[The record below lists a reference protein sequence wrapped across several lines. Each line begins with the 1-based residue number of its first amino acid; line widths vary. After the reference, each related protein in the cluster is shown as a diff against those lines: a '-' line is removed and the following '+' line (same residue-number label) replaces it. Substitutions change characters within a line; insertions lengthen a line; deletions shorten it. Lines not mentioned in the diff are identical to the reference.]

1 MNFLSHFY
9 FDRFNPDP
17 LAVVGMVL
25 PDLLK
30 NARKD
35 WNPRPEKH
43 ETDFTGNGLENIY
56 TGWNR
61 HLAVDKYFHS
71 SDFFHTH
78 TKAIRRLVTPFL
90 GTSPAKPFFVAHIAL
105 ELMLDSLLLKSERI
119 DTEVFY
125 THLKNANKEII
136 NQFLNANNISDSNAF
151 FRFLEDFIQSRYLN
165 SYSNPNE
172 IVYALNRI
180 CMRVWDN
187 PFDEGQ
193 KLQLKSVLIE
203 YQESLQESYMKIFH
217 EVEGKL
223 SS

>member
-1 MNFLSHFY
+1 
-9 FDRFNPDP
+9 
-17 LAVVGMVL
+17 MVL

-43 ETDFTGNGLENIY
+43 GSDFLDKGLKNIY
-56 TGWNR
+56 IGWNR
-61 HLAVDKYFHS
+61 HLAVDKHFHS

-78 TKAIRRLVTPFL
+78 TRSIRLLITPFL

-105 ELMLDSLLLKSERI
+105 ELMLDSLLLKSGRI

-125 THLKNANKEII
+125 THLENAEKGII
-136 NQFLNANNISDSNAF
+136 HKFLIANDISESNVF
-151 FRFLEDFIQSRYLN
+151 FRFLDEFIKSRYLN
-165 SYSNPNE
+165 SYSNPSE

-187 PFDEGQ
+187 PFDESQ
-193 KLQLKSVLIE
+193 KLQLKGILMD
-203 YQESLQESYMKIFH
+203 YQESLQESYMQIFE

-223 SS
+223 TS

>member
-1 MNFLSHFY
+1 
-9 FDRFNPDP
+9 
-17 LAVVGMVL
+17 
-25 PDLLK
+25 
-30 NARKD
+30 
-35 WNPRPEKH
+35 
-43 ETDFTGNGLENIY
+43 
-56 TGWNR
+56 
-61 HLAVDKYFHS
+61 
-71 SDFFHTH
+71 
-78 TKAIRRLVTPFL
+78 
-90 GTSPAKPFFVAHIAL
+90 
-105 ELMLDSLLLKSERI
+105 
-119 DTEVFY
+119 
-125 THLKNANKEII
+125 LKNANKEII